1 MNYFKCTAALR
12 RREDLD
18 LEGFSRHWSTT
29 HRELALHLV
38 APGYMRG
45 YVQNHRLP
53 QALGTLQAPGD
64 GCPELWIESPEVF
77 LKLATS
83 PEYLEGARL
92 DEPNFMSGE
101 PLGMIGRE
109 TVLVPGVSRA
119 EATSLA
125 KAMIF
130 LPRVAERKSANEAR
144 HLLEDLCA
152 TLCRVSTPVRLSHER
167 ATEVPAA
174 LGQPAYEWILSVWWR
189 TPADL
194 ERAWQAA
201 ERQTTGANTLL
212 QGMRIKELPVVQPD
226 GAWAS

>member
-1 MNYFKCTAALR
+1 MSYFKCTAALR

-18 LEGFSRHWSTT
+18 LEGFSRHWSTI
-29 HRELALHLV
+29 HRELALRLV

-53 QALGTLQAPGD
+53 EPLGTLRAAGD
-64 GCPELWIESPEVF
+64 GCPELWIESPEEF
-77 LKLATS
+77 AKLATS

-92 DEPNFMSGE
+92 DEPNFMAGE

-109 TVLVPGVSRA
+109 TILIPSASRA
-119 EATSLA
+119 EAASLA

-130 LPRVAERKSANEAR
+130 LSRAPERKLANEAR

-152 TLCRVSTPVRLSHER
+152 TLCRVSTPIRLSHER

-174 LGQPAYEWILSVWWR
+174 LGEPAYDWILSVWWQ

-201 ERQTTGANTLL
+201 ERQTTGAKTIL
-212 QGMRIKELPVVQPD
+212 QGMRIKELPVVLPE
-226 GAWAS
+226 GAWTN